1 MAIERLPCNR
11 VQIGN
16 NTGFT
21 TRISGACS
29 ATPLKANARRCW
41 RAFHNRPDQDRR
53 VRQRIRTFN
62 EAFRRIQWGLPAQPV
77 RWLVIKAAALA
88 GSFGAFGQILL
99 NRFRIKRRKPKFRA
113 AALITCERDGDTT
126 AGDGRQ
132 LTEHHSADNGLNLN
146 EQSCQI
152 LITCP

>member
-99 NRFRIKRRKPKFRA
+99 NRFRSERRKPKFRS
-113 AALITCERDGDTT
+113 AALIICERDGDTT

-132 LTEHHSADNGLNLN
+132 LAEHHSTDNGPNLN

>member
-1 MAIERLPCNR
+1 MNIERLPCNR
-11 VQIGN
+11 SQFGN
-16 NTGFT
+16 DAGFT
-21 TRISGACS
+21 TRISDACS
-29 ATPLKANARRCW
+29 ANPLKANARRCW

-53 VRQRIRTFN
+53 VRQRVRTFN
-62 EAFRRIQWGLPAQPV
+62 EAFRRTRRRLPAQPV

-88 GSFGAFGQILL
+88 GSFRVFGQILL
-99 NRFRIKRRKPKFRA
+99 NRFRSERRKPKFRA
-113 AALITCERDGDTT
+113 AALIICERDGDTT

-132 LTEHHSADNGLNLN
+132 LAEHHSADNGPNLN

>member
-1 MAIERLPCNR
+1 MDIERLPCNR
-11 VQIGN
+11 VQFGN
-16 NTGFT
+16 NAFF
-21 TRISGACS
+21 AN
-29 ATPLKANARRCW
+29 PLKANARRCW

-99 NRFRIKRRKPKFRA
+99 NRFRSERRKPKLRA
-113 AALITCERDGDTT
+113 AALVICGQDGNAT
-126 AGDGRQ
+126 DGRGMLLAQ
-132 LTEHHSADNGLNLN
+132 HHSADNPPHRNA
-146 EQSCQI
+146 
-152 LITCP
+152 

>member
-29 ATPLKANARRCW
+29 ATPLKANVRRCW

-88 GSFGAFGQILL
+88 GSFRAFGQILL
-99 NRFRIKRRKPKFRA
+99 NRFRSKHRTPKLRA
-113 AALITCERDGDTT
+113 AALVICGQDGNTT

-132 LTEHHSADNGLNLN
+132 SAQHHSADNPPHLNA
-146 EQSCQI
+146 
-152 LITCP
+152 